1 MSGSLARSIVALA
14 IALALVIAPA
24 TSHAAP
30 PRGARPP
37 ASEPHGWANPRALEL
52 AKEAIE
58 AKKEGK
64 IQLCIEKDQASLALE
79 DHPYVKLHLASC
91 LQGAGKLVD
100 ALNKAKD
107 ALGASLRTNDEDLQK
122 SAQARVADLLP
133 RIAHVKLLL
142 PADATGV
149 KVTFDNVPVRAS
161 LFRQRIAIDPG
172 DHVVEA
178 QRSEKGEQTE
188 FKDRFTLANGEEK
201 TIEIVLKPPN
211 VDKVTLDCFEKAT
224 TYEERIACFEK
235 KSAKPNV
242 HVGLDASGYTDSTN
256 VHVFSP
262 SINAAVSSPT
272 AGWNIGASYLLDVV
286 TAASPDVVSMASRS
300 YKEQRHAVAAGG
312 GYKVGAVGM
321 HLNGNLSSEPDYL
334 SKTIGGAID
343 TELADKSVTPR
354 LGYNF
359 SYDRIGIRN
368 TPFKNFERN
377 LTTHEME
384 AGVTFVMSPTTLLV
398 TGLTAQIER
407 GEESKLYRYIPTFAP
422 EIVPRVGVGEPIDNV
437 NANRSPVRLRE
448 LLPRARDR
456 FSAGAR
462 INHRLSSG
470 TVRVEERFYVD
481 NWGIKASTT
490 DAKYFH
496 DLGDHLRVWPH
507 LRIHA
512 QTGASFYKLAY
523 PALID
528 ADGIPLQVYTYR
540 TGDRELSPMLGL
552 TAGGGARIALTG
564 EKAPVQYA
572 IVVSGEVMYNRYF
585 NSLYIKSRTGLY
597 GTLGFEAE
605 F

>member
-1 MSGSLARSIVALA
+1 M
-14 IALALVIAPA
+14 
-24 TSHAAP
+24 
-30 PRGARPP
+30 
-37 ASEPHGWANPRALEL
+37 
-52 AKEAIE
+52 
-58 AKKEGK
+58 
-64 IQLCIEKDQASLALE
+64 
-79 DHPYVKLHLASC
+79 
-91 LQGAGKLVD
+91 
-100 ALNKAKD
+100 
-107 ALGASLRTNDEDLQK
+107 
-122 SAQARVADLLP
+122 
-133 RIAHVKLLL
+133 
-142 PADATGV
+142 
-149 KVTFDNVPVRAS
+149 KVTFDNIPVRQS

-172 DHVVEA
+172 DHIVEA
-178 QRSEKGEQTE
+178 ERNAKGEQTE
-188 FKDRFTLANGEEK
+188 FKEKFTLTDGEEK

-211 VDKVTLDCFEKAT
+211 VDRATLDCFEKAT
-224 TYEERIACFEK
+224 TYDERIACFEK

-262 SINAAVSSPT
+262 AINAAVSSPT

-286 TAASPDVVSMASRS
+286 TAASPDIVSMASRS

-312 GYKVGAVGM
+312 GYKVGSVGL
-321 HLNGNLSSEPDYL
+321 HANGNLSSEPDYL
-334 SKTIGGAID
+334 SKTIGGSVD
-343 TELADKSVTPR
+343 TELSEKSITPR
-354 LGYNF
+354 FGYNF
-359 SYDRIGIRN
+359 TYDRIGIRN

-377 LTTHEME
+377 LATHEME
-384 AGVTFVMSPTTLLV
+384 AGVTFVISPTTLLV
-398 TGLTAQIER
+398 TGLTAQLER

-422 EIVPRVGVGEPIDNV
+422 NVAPRVGVGEPIDSV
-437 NANRSPVRLRE
+437 NANRTSVRLRE

-462 INHRLSSG
+462 VNHRLASG

-490 DAKYFH
+490 DAKYYH
-496 DLGDHLRVWPH
+496 DLGDRLRVWPH

-540 TGDRELSPMLGL
+540 TGDRELSPMVGL
-552 TAGGGARIALTG
+552 TVGGGARIALTD
-564 EKAPVQYA
+564 EKASVQYA